1 MRFLPLFLDLSTATV
16 ALVGNSAAATAKLRL
31 LRSAGATVRWYSADV
46 DVSVELL
53 AACLPPGRVEID
65 LSDPLAADVS
75 RFAAVVSA
83 YGDARD
89 EAIAQHARAGNT
101 LINVVDR
108 PDLSNFIV
116 PASVDRGDVVV
127 AIGTGGAS
135 PVLARRL
142 RERIEALLP
151 ARIGDLSALMGR
163 YRCAFARARHPLAF
177 AAAFLGAGDR
187 RADRRGRARRPLAR
201 GGSRTCARDRE
212 RAAAGGT
219 RPASSISSAP
229 APAIPTC

>member
-108 PDLSNFIV
+108 PDLSTFIV
-116 PASVDRGDVVV
+116 PASSI
-127 AIGTGGAS
+127 AATSWS
-135 PVLARRL
+135 P
-142 RERIEALLP
+142 
-151 ARIGDLSALMGR
+151 
-163 YRCAFARARHPLAF
+163 
-177 AAAFLGAGDR
+177 
-187 RADRRGRARRPLAR
+187 
-201 GGSRTCARDRE
+201 
-212 RAAAGGT
+212 
-219 RPASSISSAP
+219 SAP
-229 APAIPTC
+229 AALRRCWRGGCASASKRSCRRASAISPR